1 MMEDAGSAFGS
12 ALGLA
17 SALLVAWVRERMG
30 PGAEVCA
37 NADGTSAL
45 LSSPERRGRRY
56 ASSRERPGACGF
68 PTRCCLGRS
77 T

>member
-1 MMEDAGSAFGS
+1 MMEDAGS

-17 SALLVAWVRERMG
+17 SALLAAWVREQMG

-37 NADGTSAL
+37 NADGSVSFLA
-45 LSSPERRGRRY
+45 SPERRGRRY

-68 PTRCCLGRS
+68 PTRCCLDRS